1 MGYTESL
8 RARGRGGLVELLTL
22 RPDLATPPPTSL
34 RALAGRATHR
44 ASLDRA
50 LAGLDATTLQVLEAA
65 VALAGPDA
73 APGPADLTRA
83 VGHDAAAAV
92 ARALAHGLLHEDAG
106 LRPAPGLDELF
117 GPYPAGLGPRLTA
130 TLGRRDPA
138 ALAELAATVGLP
150 DGPAGPGDLLPRL
163 VTHLADPGVVDRLL
177 AESPPGAR
185 AVLEALTWGPPVGR
199 TGTSAPARAATAWL
213 ARHGLLAGTDD
224 GHVILPRE
232 IALQLRGGRTHREPA
247 LRPHPTP
254 APVPPTV
261 DAEAALAAEETV
273 RRIAALVTLLGA
285 EPAAVLRSGGIGQRE
300 TRRIGAALGVG
311 DAGALLELAAAAGL
325 IADDGEAEPVVAP
338 TVRADE
344 WLRTDLPERW
354 AHLAAAWLTSDRA
367 AWLVGTRDDT
377 GALFGAL
384 DPELRRPRIA
394 ALRHRVLT
402 VLAETPL
409 DPPGL
414 AEVLAWAT
422 PRVPVPEAAVAAI
435 RAEAAALGVLVA
447 DAVSAPGRAL
457 LARADAAQDATDPAE
472 ALAAVLPE
480 PVDEIVLQGDLTG
493 IVPGRPTPALAALL
507 DRIAVV
513 ESRGAATTVRF
524 TEATVRAA
532 LDTGA
537 TGEQLLSH
545 LARHARTTV
554 PQPLEYLVL
563 DAARRHGVARV
574 GAAFAYVRS
583 EDPALLAGLE
593 DDRALRGL
601 GLVRLAPTVLAATAT
616 PAALLAA
623 LRTRGLAPVLEGPAG
638 AVVVPHRARR
648 RRATEPTA
656 PEPAETRRRAETLAD
671 RLLRAAP
678 EPAAEGIPDPV
689 GSLALLR
696 EAAEAGRDVW
706 LELAGPGGPTVRRV
720 RPLTVDGG
728 RVRARDTERETEL
741 TVAVHRIVSVTT
753 A

>member
-8 RARGRGGLVELLTL
+8 RARGRAGLVELLTL

-65 VALAGPDA
+65 VALAGPA
-73 APGPADLTRA
+73 SAPTLADLTRA
-83 VGHDAAAAV
+83 VGHDAVTAV
-92 ARALAHGLLHEDAG
+92 TRALAHGLLHEAAG

-138 ALAELAATVGLP
+138 GLADLAAAVDLP
-150 DGPAGPGDLLPRL
+150 EDPADPGELLPRL
-163 VTHLADPGVVDRLL
+163 VAHLGDPGAVDRLL
-177 AESPPGAR
+177 ADAPTGAR
-185 AVLEALTWGPPVGR
+185 AVLEALAWGPPVGR
-199 TGTSAPARAATAWL
+199 TGTSAPARAASAWL

-232 IALQLRGGRTHREPA
+232 IALGLRAGRTHRDPA
-247 LRPHPTP
+247 LRPQPTP
-254 APVPPTV
+254 APVPATV

-273 RRIAALVTLLGA
+273 RRVAALVTLLGA

-300 TRRIGAALGVG
+300 TRRIGAALGVADPG
-311 DAGALLELAAAAGL
+311 SLLELAAAAGL

-354 AHLAAAWLTSDRA
+354 AHLAGAWLTSDRA

-377 GALFGAL
+377 GALVGPL
-384 DPELRRPRIA
+384 DPGLRRPRIA

-409 DPPGL
+409 DPVGL

-435 RAEAAALGVLVA
+435 RAEAAALGILVA
-447 DAVSAPGRAL
+447 DAVSAPGRSV
-457 LARADAAQDATDPAE
+457 LAGAAAPDPAA

-545 LARHARTTV
+545 LARHARSDI

-574 GAAFAYVRS
+574 GGASAYVRS

-623 LRTRGLAPVLEGPAG
+623 LRARGLAPVLEGPAG

-648 RRATEPTA
+648 RRTSEPPA
-656 PEPAETRRRAETLAD
+656 PEPAETRRRAEALAD
-671 RLLRAAP
+671 RLLRAEP

-720 RPLTVDGG
+720 RPLTVDAG